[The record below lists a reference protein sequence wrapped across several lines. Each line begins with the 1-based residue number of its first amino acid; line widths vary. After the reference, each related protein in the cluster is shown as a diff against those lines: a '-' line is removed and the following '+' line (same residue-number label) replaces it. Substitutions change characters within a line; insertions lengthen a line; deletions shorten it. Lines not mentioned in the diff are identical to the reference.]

1 MALVVQPGVEFD
13 NHKVIDYDPTKAA
26 QLSRRIENEAALVYE
41 AHSTDYQ
48 TPAALAALVR
58 DHFAILKVGPG
69 ATFAL
74 REVLWALVAIRIELG
89 GDARESLKEAVLS
102 AMRREP
108 KYWKPY
114 YSDPKSQA
122 FDLQYSLSDRI
133 RYYWNV
139 PDVQRATAKLL
150 EDLSQRGIPL
160 TLLSQYLPEQYAA
173 ARAGSLRNDPRE
185 LLLDGVARV
194 LSGYARACRPDA
206 AVTSTC

>member
-1 MALVVQPGVEFD
+1 
-13 NHKVIDYDPTKAA
+13 
-26 QLSRRIENEAALVYE
+26 
-41 AHSTDYQ
+41 
-48 TPAALAALVR
+48 
-58 DHFAILKVGPG
+58 
-69 ATFAL
+69 
-74 REVLWALVAIRIELG
+74 
-89 GDARESLKEAVLS
+89 LKEAVLS

-173 ARAGSLRNDPRE
+173 ARAGTLTNDPRQ

-206 AVTSTC
+206 AVTRTC